1 MKLFLAAVMAT
12 LMISTANAETY
23 RLIQAIGNA
32 EHESARGLSKS
43 ECEQQKKELKIVA
56 EKLGTYNERTG
67 YGSITCLPESVFP
80 D

>member
-1 MKLFLAAVMAT
+1 MKTLLTIAAAA
-12 LMISTANAETY
+12 LMISAAHAETY
-23 RLIQAIGNA
+23 RLIHAIGNA
-32 EHESARGLSKS
+32 EHENARGLSKS

-67 YGSITCLPESVFP
+67 YGSITCLPESVFS